1 MTVHFDCTILQTN
14 KQPTTHRKKK
24 KTTSKMIV
32 HFDKVTIDS
41 GQQLTQTSKQTAD
54 NSDKESEMTAQ
65 YDCTL

>member
-1 MTVHFDCTILQTN
+1 
-14 KQPTTHRKKK
+14 
-24 KTTSKMIV
+24 MIV

-65 YDCTL
+65 YDCTLW